1 MAFIKTFIPIVLVW
15 LISLPLYAAQT
26 LTYGPESKPIA
37 GVKIIMTESDGAVTI
52 YATDAYGQVTL
63 PATTAN
69 PYTLSASL
77 AETGEDPVDLLDAI
91 WILQHSG
98 ELRTLTTNQLKA
110 ADVSGDGDTVAIGAF
125 GNDGNGEN
133 SGHVRIF
140 DWK

>member
-1 MAFIKTFIPIVLVW
+1 
-15 LISLPLYAAQT
+15 
-26 LTYGPESKPIA
+26 
-37 GVKIIMTESDGAVTI
+37 MTESDGAVTI
-52 YATDAYGQVTL
+52 YATDANGQVTL